1 MKKFF
6 LLLLMFV
13 SLNINAQ
20 TGAFKVKEGSF
31 MHIQAAYMD
40 DKEDHLDKNNNPTA
54 LIKIITDNINETERK
69 KLTFSGNRLT
79 QISDKSYKTGQVW
92 LYITA
97 ENSDFLEISHPE
109 FGTVKFYFPES
120 LCDWCTY
127 EMVLQYIPVGS
138 SIDVNSSPSGADV
151 YLNDIH
157 QGQTPLYIADV
168 EPGVHELRISMKGCK
183 PIEKI
188 ININKGET
196 LTINERLQIGK
207 DIKITTDREGDKLF
221 VDEKFVGISPM
232 TVNLAYGT
240 HIVKVDRDGRI
251 KSVTVNV
258 SQNESDEDV
267 NISFGDNLNIDV
279 NGVTF
284 TMIYVKGGTFRMG
297 ATSEQSNDAQTDEY
311 PVHDVTLGDYYIG
324 ETEVTQKL
332 WKAVMFDNPSNFKG
346 DQKPVECVSWEDA
359 QEFIKKLS
367 QLTGFD
373 FRLPTEAEWE
383 YAARGGDKSKGYI
396 FSGSNNAKDV
406 AIFNKKTPQSYNVK
420 SMKPNE
426 LGIYDMTGNVFEYCY
441 DWYGNYDNA
450 SQVNPTGPAKGEGKV
465 IRGGSWNFKM
475 RSCRV
480 SYRNATYVDYKNDYC
495 GLRLVVQN

>member
-1 MKKFF
+1 M
-6 LLLLMFV
+6 
-13 SLNINAQ
+13 NINAQ

-40 DKEDHLDKNNNPTA
+40 DKEDHRDKNNNPTA

-383 YAARGGDKSKGYI
+383 YAARAGDNTVNRFTYSGTRYKIKLGDYAWYESNSKGKTHEV
-396 FSGSNNAKDV
+396 GTKKANA
-406 AIFNKKTPQSYNVK
+406 YG
-420 SMKPNE
+420 
-426 LGIYDMTGNVFEYCY
+426 LYDMSGNVGEWC
-441 DWYGNYDNA
+441 WNWHSLNYDVETEGG
-450 SQVNPTGPAKGEGKV
+450 SDPTGTSAGDFRV
-465 IRGGSWNFKM
+465 VRGGAWAYASEISSVSSRGNMLPCDRYPDMGFRVV
-475 RSCRV
+475 RSNV
-480 SYRNATYVDYKNDYC
+480 
-495 GLRLVVQN
+495 GWW